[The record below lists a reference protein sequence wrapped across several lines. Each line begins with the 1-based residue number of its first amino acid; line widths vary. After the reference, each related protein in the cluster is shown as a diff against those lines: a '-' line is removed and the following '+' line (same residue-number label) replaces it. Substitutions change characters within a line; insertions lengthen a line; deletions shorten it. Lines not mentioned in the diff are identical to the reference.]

1 MNRLWITLLLLLLV
15 GVGTPSVCAAT
26 MYDVTFSGCSFG
38 TCTLALPTAPP
49 VSFPDPTLM
58 ISWGDAT
65 FSIALPGETP
75 TAPNYSWQGLTTHFS
90 ATVNGPET
98 IFNIRQG
105 QNFFEGT
112 VNADPSG
119 VGFEND
125 GGTITFTPVS
135 SGTSTPEPS
144 TWALMLLGIG
154 LVSVRVVRS
163 ARSLPRAT

>member
-26 MYDVTFSGCSFG
+26 MYDVTFSGCTFG

-90 ATVNGPET
+90 ANGQ
-98 IFNIRQG
+98 R
-105 QNFFEGT
+105 
-112 VNADPSG
+112 
-119 VGFEND
+119 
-125 GGTITFTPVS
+125 
-135 SGTSTPEPS
+135 
-144 TWALMLLGIG
+144 
-154 LVSVRVVRS
+154 
-163 ARSLPRAT
+163 PRNHIQHPAGSELFRRNCQC

>member
-105 QNFFEGT
+105 QNFFEG
-112 VNADPSG
+112 
-119 VGFEND
+119 
-125 GGTITFTPVS
+125 
-135 SGTSTPEPS
+135 
-144 TWALMLLGIG
+144 
-154 LVSVRVVRS
+154 
-163 ARSLPRAT
+163 